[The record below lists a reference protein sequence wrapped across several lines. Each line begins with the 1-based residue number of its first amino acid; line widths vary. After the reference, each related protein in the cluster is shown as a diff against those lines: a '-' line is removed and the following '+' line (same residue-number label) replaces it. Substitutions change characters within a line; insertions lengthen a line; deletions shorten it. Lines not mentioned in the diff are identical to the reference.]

1 MVFFSKM
8 TPTNLTPQTLSAAA
22 RTLSLCPLPLPLRR
36 RRLGHLD
43 FSHFDPF
50 KKLISQIDP

>member
-1 MVFFSKM
+1 MLK
-8 TPTNLTPQTLSAAA
+8 
-22 RTLSLCPLPLPLRR
+22 SLRNTTSHANSEVGLKALYRPRSIS
-36 RRLGHLD
+36 LD